1 MNFFFLLSFEI
12 ALLEA
17 VNSLCQYASQPEFVS
32 IPAKVS
38 GDGKNAQEPILQA
51 GRGVL
56 DGVVGIVRAVKSLAV
71 APQNPTA
78 WQQLSHHSKPVSE
91 SVKRLVDSIRDKAPG
106 QAQCDSVL
114 ETINTCTRELDTA
127 SMTINVSIV
136 AFTIEKIHIITN
148 LSRYKLMQ
156 KQNTI
161 FSND

>member
-1 MNFFFLLSFEI
+1 MQYLKKKIVFLSSFLI

-127 SMTINVSIV
+127 SMTINVSSFV
-136 AFTIEKIHIITN
+136 DLEQIHIIFNWPDPN
-148 LSRYKLMQ
+148 LCRNK
-156 KQNTI
+156 I
-161 FSND
+161 